1 LKTKISGMN
10 VVFSQTLIITTLN
23 NEVEFNGD
31 FKIRF
36 KFDTNKE
43 ENDKGECLPKVKT
56 NIKDGMNVHLIN
68 FFHVDASVSNTKK
81 EREKS
86 RFFRQ
91 RVKGKDDKEKVIY
104 YYLYFATQSISNDN
118 DAVLFTVNVTTT
130 EEENDSD
137 EE

>member
-1 LKTKISGMN
+1 KISGMN

-68 FFHVDASVSNTKK
+68 FFMLM
-81 EREKS
+81 
-86 RFFRQ
+86 
-91 RVKGKDDKEKVIY
+91 RVLATLKGKREIKI
-104 YYLYFATQSISNDN
+104 L
-118 DAVLFTVNVTTT
+118 
-130 EEENDSD
+130 
-137 EE
+137 

>member
-1 LKTKISGMN
+1 KKAVIMNKELKTKISGMN

-68 FFHVDASVSNTKK
+68 FFHVDASVSNTKRK
-81 EREKS
+81 ERNQDSLGKELK
-86 RFFRQ
+86 
-91 RVKGKDDKEKVIY
+91 VKTIKKK
-104 YYLYFATQSISNDN
+104 
-118 DAVLFTVNVTTT
+118 
-130 EEENDSD
+130 
-137 EE
+137 